1 MGMTWTLD
9 WDKYTLAA
17 RNVIAEGCVL
27 LKNENNAL
35 PLEKGC
41 RVSVFGRIQ
50 SHYYKSGT
58 GSGGMVN
65 VSRVASIPDGL
76 RENKDVA
83 VNEELAK
90 IYEEWTKENPVNK
103 GVGWGAEPWS
113 QEEMPLTDGIVSAAA
128 AKSDAA
134 VVIIGRS
141 AGEDQ
146 DNKPEAGGYY
156 LTEKEEQM
164 LGAVRKG
171 FGRMIVVLNVGSI
184 IDMSFIDKFSPDA
197 VLYAWQGGMLGGYG
211 VADVLTGR
219 VSPSGKLADT
229 IAYKLS
235 DYPSDENFGDDERN
249 FYKEDIYVGYR
260 YFETFAP
267 EKVRY
272 PFGFGLSYTSFNVE
286 TIGADAG
293 KNKIR
298 LMIRVKNTGSRSGKE
313 VVQIYAEAPQGRL
326 GKPLRSLVSFRKTDL
341 LEPGDEQEL
350 IFEIDYSYLASYD
363 DSGVTGHRSCFVLE
377 EGVYNIYVGTDVR
390 SAEKKLDFSLSETIV
405 TEQLEEALSP
415 VLAFDRLKPAVKDGT
430 VTAEYEP
437 VPLKTVCEEKRRL
450 ENLPKEITVTGN
462 TGIDLLSVC
471 RRTHTVEDFIAQ
483 LSDEDLACIVRGE
496 GMGSPKVTAG
506 TAAAFGGVSENLRKL
521 GVPIGCCDDGPSGM
535 RLDSGVKA
543 FSLPIGTMIACTFD
557 PELIT
562 ELFSYTALEMVSNKV
577 ECLLGP
583 GMNIHRHPLNGRNFE
598 YFSEDP
604 YLTGMI
610 ASAEL
615 DGLHT
620 MNVTGTIKHFCGNN
634 QEHRRHFTDS
644 VISERALRE
653 IYLRGFEIAVKI
665 GKAASVMTTYGS
677 VNGLWTAGSY
687 DLTTTIL
694 RNEWG
699 FDGIVMTD
707 WFASI
712 NERGKPQD
720 NTNFAAMVRAQ
731 NDIYMVV
738 PDGATNSHGDN
749 TLEALADGRLT
760 RGELQRSAANIVKF
774 LMRTAAFD
782 RDLGINDKI
791 EITNRPKD
799 DTDVT
804 LDENLTYT
812 LVEKEI
818 TVDLTDRPSDMGTSY
833 IIPLDLKTCG
843 VYTVSVTG
851 SSALGE
857 LAQIPCTLFTGGLP
871 MGTFVFT
878 GTNGKDVTVEKKIL
892 LFHNYSLNRL
902 YVGQNGVRLK
912 TIKFSFEK
920 ALEELSDDEKKLFR
934 NVN

>member
-9 WDKYTLAA
+9 WDKYTLVA

-41 RVSVFGRIQ
+41 RVSIFGRIQ

-65 VSRVASIPDGL
+65 VSRTVSIPDGL
-76 RENKDVA
+76 RESKYIA

-90 IYEEWTKENPVNK
+90 IYEEWTKENPVDK

-146 DNKPEAGGYY
+146 DNKAEAGGYY

-171 FGRMIVVLNVGSI
+171 FKRMIVVLNVGSI

-272 PFGFGLSYTSFNVE
+272 PFGFGLSYTSFDVNTV
-286 TIGADAG
+286 GADAG

-298 LMIRVKNTGSRSGKE
+298 LMVRVKNTGKHSGKE
-313 VVQIYAEAPQGRL
+313 VVQIYAEAPQGKL

-350 IFEIDYSYLASYD
+350 LFEIDYSYLASYD
-363 DSGVTGHRSCFVLE
+363 DSGVTGHKSCFVLE

-405 TEQLEEALSP
+405 TEQLCEALAP
-415 VLAFDRLKPAVKDGT
+415 VLPFERLKPAVKGKT
-430 VTAEYEP
+430 VTAEHEP
-437 VPLKTVCEEKRRL
+437 VPLKTVDEKKRRL
-450 ENLPKEITVTGN
+450 DDLPQEIPVTGN
-462 TGIDLLSVC
+462 KGIDLLSVC
-471 RRTHTVEDFIAQ
+471 RGIHTIEDFIAQ
-483 LSDEDLACIVRGE
+483 MSDDDLACIVRGE

-506 TAAAFGGVSENLRKL
+506 TAAAFGGISKNLRKL
-521 GVPIGCCDDGPSGM
+521 GVPVGCCDDGPSGM

-562 ELFSYTALEMVSNKV
+562 ELFSYTALEMTANKV

-694 RNEWG
+694 RNEWD

-749 TLEALADGRLT
+749 TLEALEDGRLT
-760 RGELQRSAANIVKF
+760 RSELQRSAANIVKF
-774 LMRTAAFD
+774 LIRTNAFD
-782 RDLGINDKI
+782 RDLGIADKI
-791 EITNRPKD
+791 EIINRPKD

-804 LDENLTYT
+804 LDENLAYT
-812 LVEKEI
+812 PVEKEI

-833 IIPLDLKTCG
+833 IIPLDLKTGG
-843 VYTVSVTG
+843 VYTVSLTG
-851 SSALGE
+851 SSTLGE

-878 GTNGKDVTVEKKIL
+878 GTNGKDVTIEKKIL
-892 LFHNYSLNRL
+892 FFHNYSLNRL

-912 TIKFSFEK
+912 AIKFSFEK
-920 ALEELSDDEKKLFR
+920 ALEELSDDEKKVFW

>member
-41 RVSVFGRIQ
+41 RVSIFGRIQ

-65 VSRVASIPDGL
+65 VSRTVSIPDGL
-76 RENKDVA
+76 RESKYIA

-90 IYEEWTKENPVNK
+90 IYEEWTKENPVDK

-146 DNKPEAGGYY
+146 DNKAEAGGYY
-156 LTEKEEQM
+156 LAEKEEQM

-171 FGRMIVVLNVGSI
+171 FKRMIVVLNVGSV
-184 IDMSFIDKFSPDA
+184 IDMSFVDKFSPDA

-211 VADVLTGR
+211 VADVLTGKT
-219 VSPSGKLADT
+219 SPSGKLADT

-272 PFGFGLSYTSFNVE
+272 PFGFGLSYTSFDVE

-298 LMIRVKNTGSRSGKE
+298 LMIRVKNTGSLSGKE
-313 VVQIYAEAPQGRL
+313 VVQIYAEAPQGKL

-350 IFEIDYSYLASYD
+350 LFEIDYSYLASYD
-363 DSGVTGHRSCFVLE
+363 DSGVTGHKSCFVLE

-405 TEQLEEALSP
+405 TEQLEEALAP
-415 VLAFDRLKPAVKDGT
+415 VMPFERLKPDVKGGT
-430 VTAEYEP
+430 VTAKYEA
-437 VPLKTVCEEKRRL
+437 VPLKTVDEEKRRL
-450 ENLPKEITVTGN
+450 DDLPQEIPVTGDK
-462 TGIDLLSVC
+462 GISLLSVC
-471 RRTHTVEDFIAQ
+471 RKANTTEDFIAQ

-521 GVPIGCCDDGPSGM
+521 GVPVGCCDDGPSGM

-562 ELFSYTALEMVSNKV
+562 ELFSYTALEMTANRV

-694 RNEWG
+694 RNEWD

-749 TLEALADGRLT
+749 TLEALEDGRLT

-774 LMRTAAFD
+774 LIRTNAFD
-782 RDLGINDKI
+782 RDLGIADKI
-791 EITNRPKD
+791 EIINRPKD

-804 LDENLTYT
+804 LDENLAYT
-812 LVEKEI
+812 PVEKEI

-833 IIPLDLKTCG
+833 IIPLDLKTGG
-843 VYTVSVTG
+843 VYTVSLMG
-851 SSALGE
+851 SSTLGE

-878 GTNGKDVTVEKKIL
+878 GTNGKDVTIEKKIL

-912 TIKFSFEK
+912 AIKFSFEK
-920 ALEELSDDEKKLFR
+920 ALEELSDDEKKVFW